1 MRELTPGPALDDP
14 LEPYRRV
21 DRAPVGDRPW
31 VLGNMVAGLDG
42 SAAVHGRVGT
52 LSSETDQHLF
62 RLLRSLADIVLVG
75 AATVRQERYGPARLP
90 EAVRAERVAA
100 GRLPVPRIAVVTR
113 SLDLDLDGRLFTEAD
128 PDAPPLV
135 VTCESADDAR
145 RTEILAVAE
154 VLVAGEQTVDL
165 GEALRRL
172 RRDGGAEVVLT
183 EGGPALLG
191 QLVHTGLLDEL
202 CLTLSPKMG
211 GDALPVA
218 VSTATSE
225 LVDLHLGH
233 VLEEDGT
240 LFLRYE
246 REAVAGG

>member
-1 MRELTPGPALDDP
+1 MRELTPGPELGDP

-21 DRAPVGDRPW
+21 ARGSIDGRPW
-31 VLGNMVAGLDG
+31 VVGNMVAGLDG
-42 SAAVHGRVGT
+42 SAAVRGRVGA
-52 LSSETDQHLF
+52 LSSDTDQHLF
-62 RLLRSLADIVLVG
+62 RLLRSLADVVLVG

-90 EAVRAERVAA
+90 GDLRAQRLSS
-100 GRLPVPRIAVVTR
+100 GRAPVPRIAVVTR
-113 SLDLDLDGRLFTEAD
+113 SLDLDLDGRLFAEAD
-128 PDAPPLV
+128 PEARPMVL
-135 VTCESADDAR
+135 TCASADPAR
-145 RTEILAVAE
+145 RAAVAE
-154 VLVAGEQTVDL
+154 VADVVVAGEQTVDL
-165 GEALRRL
+165 VQALRGL
-172 RRDGGAEVVLT
+172 HRRDGVEVVLT

-218 VSTATSE
+218 VSTETSE
-225 LVDLHLGH
+225 LVGLRLGH

-246 REAVAGG
+246 REAA

>member
-21 DRAPVGDRPW
+21 TRQPVDARPW
-31 VLGNMVAGLDG
+31 VLGNMVASLDG
-42 SAAVHGRVGT
+42 SAAVHGRVGA
-52 LSSETDQHLF
+52 LSSPTDQHLF
-62 RLLRSLADIVLVG
+62 RMLRGLADIVLVG
-75 AATVRQERYGPARLP
+75 AATVRQEHYGPARLP
-90 EAVRAERVAA
+90 DDVRAVREAA
-100 GRLPVPRIAVVTR
+100 GRLPVPRVVVVTR
-113 SLDLDLDGRLFTEAD
+113 SLDLDLAGRLFTESD
-128 PDAPPLV
+128 PAARPMVL
-135 VTCESADDAR
+135 TCASADEHR
-145 RTEILAVAE
+145 LAAVGEVAD
-154 VLVAGEQTVDL
+154 VAVVGEQTVEL

-172 RRDGGAEVVLT
+172 YREQGVDVVLT

-191 QLVHTGLLDEL
+191 QLVQDGLLDEL

-218 VSTATSE
+218 VSSATSD
-225 LVDLHLGH
+225 LVGLRLGH

-246 REAVAGG
+246 REAA

>member
-1 MRELTPGPALDDP
+1 MRELTPGPTLDDP

-21 DRAPVGDRPW
+21 DRRPVDDRPW

-42 SAAVHGRVGT
+42 SAAVHGRVGA
-52 LSSETDQHLF
+52 LSSPTDQHLF
-62 RLLRSLADIVLVG
+62 RMLRSLADVVLVG
-75 AATVRQERYGPARLP
+75 AATVRQEHYGPARLP
-90 EAVRAERVAA
+90 DDVRAEREAA
-100 GRLPVPRIAVVTR
+100 GRQPVPRIAVVTR

-128 PDAPPLV
+128 PEARPMVL
-135 VTCESADDAR
+135 TCASADEAR
-145 RTEILAVAE
+145 RAEVAGVAE
-154 VLVAGEQTVDL
+154 VVVVGEQTVEL
-165 GEALRRL
+165 GEALRLL
-172 RRDGGAEVVLT
+172 RREHGVEVLLT

-225 LVDLHLGH
+225 LVGLRLGH

-246 REAVAGG
+246 REAG

>member
-1 MRELTPGPALDDP
+1 MRELTPGPTLDDA

-21 DRAPVGDRPW
+21 DRRPVDDRPW

-42 SAAVHGRVGT
+42 SAAVHGRVGA
-52 LSSETDQHLF
+52 LSSPTDQHLF
-62 RLLRSLADIVLVG
+62 RMLRSLADLVLVG
-75 AATVRQERYGPARLP
+75 AATVRQEHYGPARLP
-90 EAVRAERVAA
+90 DDVRAEREAA

-128 PDAPPLV
+128 HAARPMVL
-135 VTCESADDAR
+135 TCGSADEVR
-145 RTEILAVAE
+145 RAEVAE
-154 VLVAGEQTVDL
+154 VADVVVVGEQTVEL
-165 GEALRRL
+165 GEALRHLHREQ
-172 RRDGGAEVVLT
+172 GVEVVLT

-225 LVDLHLGH
+225 LVGLRLGH

-246 REAVAGG
+246 REAA

>member
-1 MRELTPGPALDDP
+1 MRELTPGPALHDP

-21 DRAPVGDRPW
+21 ARQPVDGRPW

-42 SAAVHGRVGT
+42 SAAVHGRVGA
-52 LSSETDQHLF
+52 LSSDTDQHLF
-62 RLLRSLADIVLVG
+62 RLLRSLADVVLVG

-90 EAVRAERVAA
+90 DDMRDARVAA
-100 GRLPVPRIAVVTR
+100 GRPPVPRIAVVTR
-113 SLDLDLDGRLFTEAD
+113 SLDLDLDGRLFAEAD
-128 PDAPPLV
+128 PDARPMVL
-135 VTCESADDAR
+135 TCASADEAR
-145 RTEILAVAE
+145 RVE
-154 VLVAGEQTVDL
+154 VSEAADVVVIGEQTVELDQ
-165 GEALRRL
+165 ALRRL
-172 RRDGGAEVVLT
+172 HREEGAEVVLT

-225 LVDLHLGH
+225 LVGLRLGH

-246 REAVAGG
+246 GEAA